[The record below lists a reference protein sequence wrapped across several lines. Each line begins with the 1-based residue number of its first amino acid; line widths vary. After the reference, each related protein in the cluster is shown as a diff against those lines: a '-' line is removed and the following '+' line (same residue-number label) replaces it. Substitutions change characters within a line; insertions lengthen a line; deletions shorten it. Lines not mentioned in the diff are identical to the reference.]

1 MRKLN
6 YILLFLYSVTFGQK
20 VITEVAYK
28 ENKQPLDLLY
38 LPNQD
43 KVVLIQGE
51 KTNKAYGNIIS
62 DVWSFDRDGFTQK
75 LVADE
80 KLANC
85 VFSPIET
92 AFLIGKLPEKNEFPS
107 EYKLNLDGVP
117 TKYFK
122 INERFRYFN
131 DIYGLDLVNQKDN
144 AKIDLKND
152 DVYLKVIDLFSDK
165 VVKNK
170 LEKPDLNKLE
180 NKTTAVFTEGL
191 DFDVRINESTISF
204 ITKSINKNYKSATI
218 YRTVYDLS
226 GSKIGN
232 YSYFSDEPKHI
243 LILSNNGGGVVE
255 SSKSDKK
262 VSELAVNN
270 YLVDKNTGNVY
281 VYGLFG
287 SQAKEITDTSNIPL
301 GFYVF
306 KYDAKGKLKWE
317 SHQEVIDAPGFNQQQ
332 EVSKINFSIRLRD
345 DEVYCSIF
353 SKERNYF
360 DVITI
365 DDGNGQKKS
374 DAFLKFNKTQENNAK
389 ELVKVDL
396 VHSDYSN
403 FKFDKEALYLLS
415 SSQNFQQ
422 YLKAIDKNKS
432 LNYKAYVSRKG
443 YWLIESDNKTYCKV
457 LFFV

>member
-1 MRKLN
+1 MGKLN
-6 YILLFLYSVTFGQK
+6 YILLFIYSVTFGQK

-51 KTNKAYGNIIS
+51 KTNKTYGNIIS

-232 YSYFSDEPKHI
+232 YSYFADEPKHI

-306 KYDAKGKLKWE
+306 KYDAKGKLQWE
-317 SHQEVIDAPGFNQQQ
+317 SHQEVIDAPGFNQLQ

-353 SKERNYF
+353 SKERNYS

-374 DAFLKFNKTQENNAK
+374 EAFLKFNKTQENNAK